1 MKEKVMIFGSFVV
14 DLMSRATHLPKP
26 GETVRGNEFNIGP
39 GGKGFNQAVASH
51 KSGADIITVTKIGND
66 TFGKIALDIAN
77 DIGMNSKGFIISEK
91 DSTGSAL
98 ICVDEITAENQIL
111 IVPGA
116 CNTIQKE
123 EIDSLDELLDDVS
136 YLLIQYEVNQDANE
150 YIIKKAIEKG
160 AKIILN
166 PAPYQKV
173 NDEFLANVNT
183 ITPNETEVKGLTG
196 VEVIDLETARQAKD
210 VLLSK
215 GIKNVVITLGVNGS
229 YIYSDGKDLI
239 IPSYKVTAV
248 DTTGAGDAFNGGL
261 LTSLSEGNNLFD
273 AAKFATA
280 VSALSVQKKG
290 TAISMPT
297 REEIDLFIEKN
308 N

>member
-1 MKEKVMIFGSFVV
+1 MVFGSFVV
-14 DLMSRATHLPKP
+14 DLMSRADRLPKP

-51 KSGADIITVTKIGND
+51 KSGADIVTVTKIGND
-66 TFGKIALDIAN
+66 TFGKIAFDIAN
-77 DIGMNSKGFIISEK
+77 EIGMNSKGFIISEE

-98 ICVDEITAENQIL
+98 ICVDELTAENQIL

-116 CNTIQKE
+116 CNTIKKE
-123 EIDSLDELLDDVS
+123 EIDSLDELLNDIS

-150 YIIKKAIEKG
+150 YIIKKALEKG
-160 AKIILN
+160 VKIILN

-173 NDEFLANVNT
+173 NDEFLNNINI

-196 VEVIDLETARQAKD
+196 VEVVDLETARQAKD

-215 GIKNVVITLGVNGS
+215 GIKNIVITLGVNGS
-229 YIYSDGKDLI
+229 YVYSNGEDLI
-239 IPSYKVTAV
+239 IPSYKVKAV

-261 LTSLSEGNNLFD
+261 LTAISEGKNLFD
-273 AAKFATA
+273 SAKFATA

-297 REEIDLFIEKN
+297 RKEIDSFIEKN
-308 N
+308 K